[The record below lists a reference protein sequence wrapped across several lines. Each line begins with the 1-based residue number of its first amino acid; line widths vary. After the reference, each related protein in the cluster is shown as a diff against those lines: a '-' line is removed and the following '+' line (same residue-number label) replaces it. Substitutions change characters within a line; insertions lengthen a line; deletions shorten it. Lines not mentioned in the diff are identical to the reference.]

1 MTNRN
6 RRVVI
11 ATGGEWSSGDDRLIE
26 KDDFVIGVDAGN
38 VKLLERR
45 IPINLAVGD
54 FDTASQERVAELR
67 SRGVPLEQLPVDKDV
82 TDTDFAVTKA
92 LEQEP
97 AEVLLLGAWG
107 SRWDH
112 TLANV
117 ALLERLLQAGVRGVM
132 QNRWNRMQLAQ
143 PGRVGVS
150 KGLYT
155 YLSLISWSETV
166 TGIHLSGFRFPLV
179 DATLSRTSNLAIS
192 NEWTDEVG
200 MIHHKEGELLII
212 QSRDPF

>member
-1 MTNRN
+1 MNN
-6 RRVVI
+6 KDNRVVI
-11 ATGGEWSSGDDRLIE
+11 ATGGEWSSDDHHLIE
-26 KDDFVIGVDAGN
+26 KADFVIGVDAGN
-38 VKLLERR
+38 VELLERR
-45 IPINLAVGD
+45 IPIDLAVGD
-54 FDTASQERVAELR
+54 FDTASRERVQELR
-67 SRGVPLEQLPVDKDV
+67 SHGVPLEQLPTDKDV

-92 LEQEP
+92 LEKEP

-132 QNRWNRMQLAQ
+132 QSRYNRMQLAR
-143 PGRVGVS
+143 PGQLSVS
-150 KGLYT
+150 KAHYT
-155 YLSLISWSETV
+155 YLSLIAWGETV

-179 DATLSRTSNLAIS
+179 DATLTRTSNLAIS

-200 MIHHKEGELLII
+200 TIRHGEGKLLVI
-212 QSRDPF
+212 QSCDPV